1 METEAQRIL
10 HGRGKRERDLSYLQM
25 VSMSKDTFPE
35 GQRKQFP
42 SNDVA

>member
-1 METEAQRIL
+1 MVKE
-10 HGRGKRERDLSYLQM
+10 RERLVMFTDGQHEQ
-25 VSMSKDTFPE
+25 DTFPE